1 MKTIEIKVD
10 SKIYGRLI
18 EVLQQFD
25 PKDLI
30 VLEKDNEQ
38 QYLEEQLKELD
49 SGKAEFL
56 NLDELEALLE
66 SRIKLYES

>member
-56 NLDELEALLE
+56 NLDGLEALLE

>member
-1 MKTIEIKVD
+1 MKTIEIEVD
-10 SKIYGRLI
+10 SKIYNRLI

-49 SGKAEFL
+49 SEKAEFL

-66 SRIKLYES
+66 SRIKLHES